1 MRPVYGKKRA
11 AKKLAIRSAMLLSA
25 MPVMSVKN
33 IVAEETTGIEESTE
47 TEKNFLAEE
56 NTENEKWKQ
65 PYESEVTLTT
75 VRGVGAV
82 VFHFALG
89 DSISENLWTRSF
101 HDIINVDV
109 KTDWVSNDYDVKLNL
124 AMATGKLPD
133 VFVVNTSQLKQLE
146 DAGMLA
152 DLTDVYEK
160 WGSDRLK
167 TILGAEEAV
176 FETACVDDRLYAI
189 PQLSSGYHPELL
201 WLRKDWMETLEASYP
216 TTVDELEDIL
226 LGMKALSGD
235 YSFAV
240 GEDLDSLYHL
250 AIAWNAYPTFWLKQ
264 EDGTLVYGSVTEEMK
279 DALAAWQRWYKE
291 GILRKD
297 FANLNFDAVSE
308 DISDGKAGAMTYR
321 SAWGWVYGID
331 EVARQGVD
339 ACFYPCEIPTV
350 TGEAA
355 IYPRAFQNNGYIVV
369 NKNCENPDAV
379 IKLIDYY
386 VYILNDAY
394 QDGDLTYDEIIEYT
408 QNNMQ
413 HATAP
418 FAVTN
423 STSDYERYAMI
434 QEALETGDESVL
446 KTGVAAETYHGV
458 KRWLE
463 ENDPACVGYGV
474 QFGGAQSGVGI
485 ADRIIKDGRVKL
497 SALWGTQPQELIEYG
512 DTLDDILREGFI
524 RIIMGERDIS
534 YFDTL
539 VQQWYEAGG
548 SLVTEAVNEAE
559 NGTKK
564 EE

>member
-1 MRPVYGKKRA
+1 MDACSLKMGNEKGENGMRLVYKKDHVVRA
-11 AKKLAIRSAMLLSA
+11 FVIASGMLLSGVSA
-25 MPVMSVKN
+25 VTAG
-33 IVAEETTGIEESTE
+33 AEEIT
-47 TEKNFLAEE
+47 
-56 NTENEKWKQ
+56 EKWKL
-65 PYESEVTLTT
+65 PYETEVTLTT
-75 VRGVGAV
+75 VRGVGSVA
-82 VFHFALG
+82 FHFEQG

-101 HDIINVDV
+101 HDALNVNV
-109 KTDWVSNDYDVKLNL
+109 TTDWVSNDYDVKLNL

-133 VFVVNTSQLKQLE
+133 VFVVNTGQLKQLE
-146 DAGMLA
+146 DANMLA
-152 DLTDVYEK
+152 DLTDVYK
-160 WGSDRLK
+160 NWGSDRLK
-167 TILGAEEAV
+167 AILDAEEAV
-176 FETACVDDRLYAI
+176 LETACVNDRLYAI

-201 WLRKDWMETLEASYP
+201 WLRGDWMESLGASYP
-216 TTVDELEDIL
+216 TTVDELEEVL
-226 LGMKALSGD
+226 LGMKNLSGG

-250 AIAWNAYPTFWLKQ
+250 AIAWNAYPTFWQKQ
-264 EDGTLVYGSVTEEMK
+264 EDGSLVYGSVTEEMK

-308 DISDGKAGAMTYR
+308 DVADGKAGAMTFR
-321 SAWGWVYGID
+321 SAWGWVYGIE
-331 EVARQGVD
+331 EVKRQGVD
-339 ACFYPCEIPTV
+339 ACFIPCEIPTV

-355 IYPRAFQNNGYIVV
+355 IYPRSFKNNGYIVV

-394 QDGDLTYDEIIEYT
+394 QDGDMSYDEIIEYT
-408 QNNMQ
+408 KNNMQ

-434 QEALETGDESVL
+434 QQALETGDESGL
-446 KTGVAAETYHGV
+446 NTGVAAESYHGA

-463 ENDPACVGYGV
+463 EKDPACVGYGV
-474 QFGGAQSGVGI
+474 QFGGEQSGVGI
-485 ADRIIKDGRVKL
+485 ADRIIKEGRVKL
-497 SALWGTQPQELIEYG
+497 SGLWGAQPQELIEYG

-524 RIIMGERDIS
+524 RIIMGESDIS

-548 SLVTEAVNEAE
+548 ALVTEAVNEAVE
-559 NGTKK
+559 DR
-564 EE
+564 